1 MLNTPPDFTPKDL
14 VSSDEGRWENEGKAT
29 KELLLS
35 PEPPVGTVEA
45 DRERNVVEVAKLAVE
60 VKRLEATAMVEVE
73 RLKQHGSTSRV
84 RISEENKTQ
93 RSVALCAMVKRTVE
107 EYNQTEREKIAAM
120 AETQQANIAAEVKK
134 AELEAQRPRSIA
146 TYWLLLLLY
155 IDRSRRFRSQGHL
168 TGSRLGRS
176 FSMARVAMLFLLL
189 RSFWTSNSTS
199 SSSGALGS
207 CHELWKGLVKFML
220 RNWQK
225 VPESEATS
233 PRLPLSPLPALCD
246 GRGEIEHANLGHGE
260 LRQELEM
267 QGLAEYNQV
276 LQETGYDM
284 DTLRELK
291 EEEEVEEMFRAIQC
305 RPEHRVVFLRLLK
318 SAVS

>member
-1 MLNTPPDFTPKDL
+1 MVSNRNLQTSSGNPIFFSVRKTVRCLGRPSQPPITPT
-14 VSSDEGRWENEGKAT
+14 
-29 KELLLS
+29 
-35 PEPPVGTVEA
+35 
-45 DRERNVVEVAKLAVE
+45 REVE

-84 RISEENKTQ
+84 RIWVMVSNVFYFHPLFGEDSHFDEHIFQLGWNHQLGIHEENKTQ

-168 TGSRLGRS
+168 TGSSLGRS

-199 SSSGALGS
+199 SNGALGH
-207 CHELWKGLVKFML
+207 HEMILVQSHPFF
-220 RNWQK
+220 
-225 VPESEATS
+225 
-233 PRLPLSPLPALCD
+233 
-246 GRGEIEHANLGHGE
+246 GEIKLDAFFLF
-260 LRQELEM
+260 
-267 QGLAEYNQV
+267 
-276 LQETGYDM
+276 
-284 DTLRELK
+284 TLPPTIMEAK
-291 EEEEVEEMFRAIQC
+291 NGSFPI
-305 RPEHRVVFLRLLK
+305 VVTFQI
-318 SAVS
+318 

>member
-14 VSSDEGRWENEGKAT
+14 VTDTSGAGRWENEGISAT

-45 DRERNVVEVAKLAVE
+45 DREHAVVEVAKLAVE

-93 RSVALCAMVKRTVE
+93 RSVLLAAMVKRTVE

-155 IDRSRRFRSQGHL
+155 IDRSRRFRTQGHL
-168 TGSRLGRS
+168 GSRLGRS

-199 SSSGALGS
+199 SNGALGS
-207 CHELWKGLVKFML
+207 CHELWKGLVNFML

-225 VPESEATS
+225 VPEATS
-233 PRLPLSPLPALCD
+233 ARLPLSPLPPLCD
-246 GRGEIEHANLGHGE
+246 GRGEIENANLGHGE

-267 QGLAEYNQV
+267 QGLAEYSQV

>member
-1 MLNTPPDFTPKDL
+1 MLVF
-14 VSSDEGRWENEGKAT
+14 R
-29 KELLLS
+29 
-35 PEPPVGTVEA
+35 EA
-45 DRERNVVEVAKLAVE
+45 LPTSHYPHQLKVE

-93 RSVALCAMVKRTVE
+93 RSAAMCAMVKRTVE

-199 SSSGALGS
+199 SSSGALGHWQS
-207 CHELWKGLVKFML
+207 HPFLGL
-220 RNWQK
+220 
-225 VPESEATS
+225 
-233 PRLPLSPLPALCD
+233 
-246 GRGEIEHANLGHGE
+246 RGEIYLDVPGTPKG
-260 LRQELEM
+260 
-267 QGLAEYNQV
+267 
-276 LQETGYDM
+276 
-284 DTLRELK
+284 
-291 EEEEVEEMFRAIQC
+291 C
-305 RPEHRVVFLRLLK
+305 
-318 SAVS
+318 